1 MCVCVSV
8 CELSLWCLCRATKNA
23 AEFAWA
29 TLFMRQQRKQQRNY
43 TARNIFQLTCN
54 ELPTTYSSHKVTW
67 NTFEVLVFLG
77 KEKYFRATM
86 KLIIFI
92 YLSAESLMQ
101 FWSNLPVDY
110 YFRFPILYN
119 NNFFLCTH
127 ALAVRNPQCQRCS
140 FICRRTS
147 VSAAPTPR
155 TPSHFP
161 PLAFPFPLEGF
172 SAFCWAIQ
180 AGNIFA
186 TFDIF

>member
-29 TLFMRQQRKQQRNY
+29 TLFMRQQRNY
-43 TARNIFQLTCN
+43 TARNIFQLTCC
-54 ELPTTYSSHKVTW
+54 ELPITYSSHKVAW
-67 NTFEVLVFLG
+67 NTFEVWVFLG
-77 KEKYFRATM
+77 KEKYNYFHIPFRGILNT
-86 KLIIFI
+86 IPRI
-92 YLSAESLMQ
+92 

-127 ALAVRNPQCQRCS
+127 TLAVRNPQCQRCS

-155 TPSHFP
+155 TTSHFP